1 MPVFSQP
8 QASLGGGGGDSSWA
22 DGWFEDFGLD
32 SIITRQFEREN
43 QHVIKEYENART
55 YERRDCAFFHGD
67 TDKKL
72 GVGTGYLFAA
82 PQGRK
87 RKRLTASEWKEDM
100 EEAIV
105 EGQVKEREEDL
116 LDDDGYGGAKCA
128 GDDKLK
134 QIQFLLDDILRKRG
148 WEREESQKKLHR
160 SYIIAALPQIYGKDW
175 EVHSQRVLKRFGVTD
190 LKSLVLAMYP
200 RRFGKTISIA
210 NFVSVVLVV
219 ISGITISTF
228 STGRRASGSM
238 MEEVVR
244 LISENPHLL
253 SRVLTQNQE
262 KLRVAE
268 KAAEGKNQQ
277 LSPVNASTFNSYPS
291 NPKGQYIILLHT
303 VVCFRS
309 TERERKKILHVRSI
323 YIYTQITPHSS
334 PCSLSW
340 VKRGSCLVRFGCLVP
355 DPSHRND
362 DTRLHILE
370 PRHT

>member
-1 MPVFSQP
+1 MPVYSHPQTSSSQ
-8 QASLGGGGGDSSWA
+8 GGGDSSWA

-82 PQGRK
+82 AKGRK

-100 EEAIV
+100 EEAFL
-105 EGQVKEREEDL
+105 EGEAKEREEDVMAL
-116 LDDDGYGGAKCA
+116 YDEEDTYTGVKCA

-134 QIQFLLDDILRKRG
+134 QIQFLLDDILKRRG

-160 SYIIAALPQIYGKDW
+160 SYVIASLPQIYGKDW

-219 ISGITISTF
+219 LSGITISTF

-238 MEEVVR
+238 MSEVLG

-253 SRVLTQNQE
+253 ARVITQNHE
-262 KLRVAE
+262 KLKIAE
-268 KAAEGKNQQ
+268 KAREPNQPV
-277 LSPVNASTFNSYPS
+277 SIVNASTFNSFPS
-291 NPKGQYIILLHT
+291 NPKGQYIYITYTYT
-303 VVCFRS
+303 VVCFR
-309 TERERKKILHVRSI
+309 
-323 YIYTQITPHSS
+323 
-334 PCSLSW
+334 
-340 VKRGSCLVRFGCLVP
+340 
-355 DPSHRND
+355 
-362 DTRLHILE
+362 
-370 PRHT
+370 